1 VVQSSTVPGA
11 RVLIVTDRAEA
22 GAALLD
28 AVRERAAAGPAEF
41 HVLVPNPAAAEW
53 HPLHSEPRAA
63 VAKAERDLLR
73 MLPVIQDVADG
84 AVRGHLSARH
94 EAMAAIEELLHD
106 EPFDEIVLA
115 LAAGHPDRLARRVV
129 RIGLPVT
136 TVR

>member
-1 VVQSSTVPGA
+1 VPGA

-53 HPLHSEPRAA
+53 HPLHPERRAA

-73 MLPVIQDVADG
+73 MLPAIQDVADG
-84 AVRGHLSARH
+84 SVRGHLSARH
-94 EAMAAIEELLHD
+94 EPMTAIEELLHD

-115 LAAGHPDRLARRVV
+115 LAGGHPDRLARRVV
-129 RIGLPVT
+129 HIGLPVT